1 MAPPFYAD
9 LGKASRDVFSKGYNF
24 GHLRADVTCKSG
36 DFEFKTNCIQNIG
49 TGKLFG
55 GIDVKYKVPNQ
66 GITLSEK
73 WNTDNVLST
82 ECVIDE
88 KLLKG
93 SKIIIDSAYAP
104 YVGKRSG
111 KIKTEYKHERTSL
124 GGDFQLDSTGSKLF
138 NGHAVIGITDNWLL
152 GFSVGADAAKNK
164 LTHRNFSVAYDSKD
178 LGVHAFV
185 NNLNEFGANFFVKA
199 ANQVDIGASLSW
211 TSGENVNRYGLAA
224 KYELDKDTSIR
235 AKINNQS
242 MLGIGLMHTLKP
254 GLKLIISSSM
264 NLADLN
270 NTAHKV
276 GFGIE
281 YEPAPR
287 K

>member
-9 LGKASRDVFSKGYNF
+9 LGKSSRDIFSKGYNF

-36 DFEFKTNCIQNIG
+36 DFEFKSNCIQNIG

-55 GIDVKYKVPNQ
+55 GMDVKYRVPNQ
-66 GITLSEK
+66 GITLTEK

-82 ECVIDE
+82 ECVIDD
-88 KLLKG
+88 KLLKNT
-93 SKIIIDSAYAP
+93 KLIIDSAYAP

-111 KIKTEYKHERTSL
+111 KVKSEYKHDLASV
-124 GGDFQLDSTGSKLF
+124 GGDFQLDSTGAKIGNFHIVGKLL
-138 NGHAVIGITDNWLL
+138 DNWLI
-152 GFSVGADAAKNK
+152 GGTIGYDVAKGK
-164 LTHRNFSVAYDSKD
+164 VTHRNVSVAYDSKEW
-178 LGVHAFV
+178 GVHGFV
-185 NNLNEFGANFFVKA
+185 NNLNEYGSNIFVKA
-199 ANQVDIGASLSW
+199 ANQVDIGANLSW
-211 TSGENVNRYGLAA
+211 TTGENNARFGLAA
-224 KYELDKDTSIR
+224 KYDLDKDTTIR

-242 MLGIGLMHTLKP
+242 LLGVGLTHTLKP
-254 GLKLIISSSM
+254 GLKLIVSSSM
-264 NLADLN
+264 SLADMN

-281 YEPAPR
+281 YEPAAR